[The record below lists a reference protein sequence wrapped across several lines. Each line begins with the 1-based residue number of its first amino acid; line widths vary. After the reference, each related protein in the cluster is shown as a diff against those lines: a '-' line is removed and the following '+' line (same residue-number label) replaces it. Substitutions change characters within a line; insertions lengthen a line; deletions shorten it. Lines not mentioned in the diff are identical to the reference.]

1 MWGGDRGDLGG
12 VFKKTAEKNSAGAK
26 QNKKLGKKTKKLQH
40 GVFSTGPPR
49 QY

>member
-12 VFKKTAEKNSAGAK
+12 VFKKKQCKKTAPE